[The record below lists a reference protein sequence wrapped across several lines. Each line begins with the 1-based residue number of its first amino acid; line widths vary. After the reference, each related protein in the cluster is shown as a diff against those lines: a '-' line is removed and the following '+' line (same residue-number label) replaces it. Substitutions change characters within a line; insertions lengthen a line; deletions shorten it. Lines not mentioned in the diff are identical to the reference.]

1 MIDTI
6 KLFPTVQPSGYPDKH
21 DLAQKKLEKQHEM
34 NKANELAKQKQ
45 TQLQDIGF
53 EIYCKKSV
61 QDRLRME
68 IFQNRK
74 LDIYVW
80 GYMDDLKG
88 KLTFAVTLMVSA
100 TLCLVMLGIMT
111 ALLAGLYSADV
122 DNAEIFKEI
131 TPVLQTITG
140 GFIGLLAGIKL
151 SHSEDKNHKCKHCGE

>member
-1 MIDTI
+1 
-6 KLFPTVQPSGYPDKH
+6 
-21 DLAQKKLEKQHEM
+21 M
-34 NKANELAKQKQ
+34 N
-45 TQLQDIGF
+45 
-53 EIYCKKSV
+53 
-61 QDRLRME
+61 
-68 IFQNRK
+68 
-74 LDIYVW
+74 
-80 GYMDDLKG
+80 DLKG

-151 SHSEDKNHKCKHCGE
+151 SHSDKHHCKHCEE